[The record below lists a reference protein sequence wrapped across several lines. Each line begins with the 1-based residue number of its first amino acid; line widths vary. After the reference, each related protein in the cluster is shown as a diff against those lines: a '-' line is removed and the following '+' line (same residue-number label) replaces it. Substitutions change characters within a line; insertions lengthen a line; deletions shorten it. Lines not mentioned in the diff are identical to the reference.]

1 MEDNK
6 LVPAAPPDNNL
17 VNRTVTHQDF
27 KLVYFGVVGLI
38 FIIVLVYQGKLDQ
51 KTLND
56 LIFFSLGKMSSS
68 EKSP

>member
-1 MEDNK
+1 MDDNK
-6 LVPAAPPDNNL
+6 LVPAEQQDSNL
-17 VNRTVTHQDF
+17 VDRKVTHQDF
-27 KLVYFGVVGLI
+27 KLLYFSAVGLI